1 MPEGLCKNSVADIA
15 RFVARGNSQSP
26 ANCRILLREIEHLRA
41 AAREQQ
47 HRADQFLA
55 ASLKKQSPT
64 IDSDTRYRIIRAIAL
79 ALDGFD
85 NDPQSIADQV
95 ITELASEKS
104 ICN

>member
-26 ANCRILLREIEHLRA
+26 ANCRILLREIEPLRA

-55 ASLKKQSPT
+55 ASLQKPSPT
-64 IDSDTRYRIIRAIAL
+64 IDSTSRYRIL
-79 ALDGFD
+79 
-85 NDPQSIADQV
+85 QSIALSLECFANV
-95 ITELASEKS
+95 HHTHAAPLRPHLAP
-104 ICN
+104 